1 MNGDFPQSKAILY
14 TNDVMYSLATK
25 GIIFLDNH
33 RCFPFLGLVSRIPNF
48 DSQLQPPRGP
58 GYPVSR
64 TIPFGWRGCFRFLLP
79 TCLVQLVLQTERTRE
94 TRLA

>member
-48 DSQLQPPRGP
+48 TPHEDRAIPCLERSRLDGEGVFSSCCPRTW
-58 GYPVSR
+58 SSWS
-64 TIPFGWRGCFRFLLP
+64 F
-79 TCLVQLVLQTERTRE
+79 QTERTRE